1 MRNSQRG
8 FTLIEIMVV
17 IAIISALVAATS
29 VGVVIIQKR
38 QKKIVTQNRLNVLGA
53 FIENLKNNHLGY
65 YPPTDSAA
73 VMGPGIKGVA
83 YGKLAGRP
91 NDTNVGIESLFLVM
105 HLPEIPGVEEFSQD
119 TFANTDEDEMNA
131 PVGDLPTREFYEVVD
146 GWGNPFVY
154 FHNAVYKDPDKVA
167 RYMLKQGGEWVSVK
181 VLPLTGKTGFRRA
194 GSFQLFS
201 VGPDGEPGTDDD
213 ILFGEF

>member
-1 MRNSQRG
+1 MRKSQSG
-8 FTLIEIMVV
+8 FTLVELLIV

-53 FIENLKNNHLGY
+53 FIEDLKNNHLGY
-65 YPPTDSAA
+65 YPPTDTAA
-73 VMGPGIKGVA
+73 VKGPGMKGVE
-83 YGKLAGRP
+83 YGKLAGKP
-91 NDTNVGIESLFLVM
+91 NDTNIGIESLFLVM
-105 HLPEIPGVEEFSQD
+105 NIPDIPTVEELGQD
-119 TFANTDEDEMNA
+119 TYENTDDDEMNA
-131 PVGDLPTREFYEVVD
+131 TVGDLPSREFYEIVD

-154 FHNAVYKDPDKVA
+154 FHNANYKEPDKVA
-167 RYMLKQGGEWVSVK
+167 RYMLMQDGEWVSVK

-194 GSFQLFS
+194 SSFQLFS
-201 VGPDGEPGTDDD
+201 VGPDGRPGTDDD